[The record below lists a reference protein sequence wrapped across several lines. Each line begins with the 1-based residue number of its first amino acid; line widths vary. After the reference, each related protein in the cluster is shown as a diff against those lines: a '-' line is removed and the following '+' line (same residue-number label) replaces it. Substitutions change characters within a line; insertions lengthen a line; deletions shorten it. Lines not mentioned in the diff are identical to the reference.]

1 MTSKQLDEV
10 RNWIVDNIMRNE
22 DIMFSDEIRNDKI
35 DLIEVIASLYELLH
49 REVMSKSYNYM
60 YHWAN
65 KIGAYLEN
73 DKIFTEMIA
82 RRIKDD

>member
-1 MTSKQLDEV
+1 MTTKQLDVV
-10 RNWIVDNIMRNE
+10 RNWIVDNIMRNP

-49 REVMSKSYNYM
+49 REATGHTYNYM

-65 KIGAYLEN
+65 KCGAWIEN
-73 DKIFTEMIA
+73 DNIFADVIE
-82 RRIKDD
+82 RVKDND